1 MYWMSEFMSEEMS
14 QHKFFTITMARNWTQ
29 GPEPLPCWSVPWS
42 LLLYLPDR
50 PFLLFYL
57 QVWILAVLAEGKI
70 SYKTLISF
78 SLIPFFN
85 KDFFCPFHLILIS
98 YMSISKT
105 IPPSLKLLALPV
117 SILKLPAFTS
127 FQRFNF

>member
-14 QHKFFTITMARNWTQ
+14 QHKFFIITMARNWTQ

-42 LLLYLPDR
+42 LPLFLPDR

-85 KDFFCPFHLILIS
+85 KDFFLSLSPNTYKLHVNLQNNT
-98 YMSISKT
+98 SITEIACAACEYIETPGFYEFSE
-105 IPPSLKLLALPV
+105 I
-117 SILKLPAFTS
+117 
-127 FQRFNF
+127 